1 MTNLVGCTALD
12 LSSPGMP
19 GSRHLTFSG
28 SQATELTALRP
39 MLLSVRLSFLV
50 LTSHTVT
57 KPALLP
63 DTRICATFLFQSRH
77 SISSARAAVPPSRY
91 GFAMLLR
98 SEI

>member
-1 MTNLVGCTALD
+1 MTSFVGYTALD
-12 LSSPGMP
+12 LLSSRKPR
-19 GSRHLTFSG
+19 SRRLTFSG

-39 MLLSVRLSFLV
+39 MLLSVRLSFRV

-91 GFAMLLR
+91 GFAMLFR
-98 SEI
+98 SEM